1 MKINKKI
8 TQPVE
13 KSLSELDKALREAC
27 FMLLVNLGEQSD
39 RIKLEKPISLVSSKT
54 YGNKNESVVSV
65 AVAKYISY
73 VLPYDGRPESG
84 FYLLYSEESDSTDA
98 LVSSD
103 IFLTLDNRIKVYE
116 VLKAMV
122 RHKENVKVEWIKIG
136 EH

>member
-1 MKINKKI
+1 MKISKKI

-13 KSLSELDKALREAC
+13 KSLSELDKVLRDAT
-27 FMLLVNLGEQSD
+27 FSLLTMLGEQGE
-39 RIKLEKPISLVSSKT
+39 RIKLEKPLSLVSSKT
-54 YGNKNESVVSV
+54 CGNKNESIVSV
-65 AVAKYISY
+65 AVAKYIAY

-116 VLKAMV
+116 ALKAMV
-122 RHKENVKVEWIKIG
+122 RHKENVKDELK
-136 EH
+136 